1 MQIQKDNDII
11 LKSLY
16 RYCSGS
22 EKCRSDIELYLHK
35 FDLGKNEQVEVIKN
49 LEDNNFI
56 NETRYAEAFVNDK
69 LKFNKWGRIKI
80 CYALKSKK
88 INDKIIEKALA
99 TINEDIYSE
108 ILYSVLKKKLSQISG
123 KEKSIQKQL
132 ILNFGMSRGFESEN
146 IIEILKKLRT

>member
-1 MQIQKDNDII
+1 MIQQEI
-11 LKSLY
+11 LNSLY

-22 EKCRSDIELYLHK
+22 EKCRSDIELFLYK
-35 FDLGKNEQVEVIKN
+35 FDLGKNELAEAIKHI
-49 LEDNNFI
+49 EDNNFI

-88 INDKIIEKALA
+88 INDKIIESAIA

-108 ILYSVLKKKLSQISG
+108 ILYSVLKKKLLQISG
-123 KEKSIQKQL
+123 KEKSKQKLL

-146 IIEILKKLRT
+146 IMNVLKKLDLFS